1 MQTLVA
7 IAIGGA
13 AGALSRHFV
22 ASAVNRWADGG
33 FPYGTMTVNVLGSL
47 FMGLLITV
55 LAHRFEAAPELRALL
70 TVGFLGSFT
79 TFSTY
84 SMETVLLVE
93 RGDIQ
98 GAALYAFGSLAI
110 GVMALVTGMW
120 FGRLMT

>member
-22 ASAVNRWADGG
+22 ASAVGKWAGTS
-33 FPYGTMTVNVLGSL
+33 FPYGTMAVNVLGSL
-47 FMGLLITV
+47 FMGLLITM
-55 LAHRFEAAPELRALL
+55 LAHKFEAAPEMRALL

-84 SMETVLLVE
+84 SMETVLLIE

-98 GAALYAFGSLAI
+98 SAALYAFGSLAV
-110 GVMALVTGMW
+110 GVLALLAGMW
-120 FGRLMT
+120 LGRLLT

>member
-7 IAIGGA
+7 IAVGGA

-22 ASAVNRWADGG
+22 ASAVSKWVGPG

-47 FMGLLITV
+47 LMGLLITV
-55 LAHRFEAAPELRALL
+55 LAHKFEAAPELRALL

-84 SMETVLLVE
+84 SMETVLLME

-110 GVMALVTGMW
+110 GVLALLTGMW
-120 FGRLMT
+120 LGRLLT